1 MIQRFPTLNSNDSF
15 RINCGIGG
23 EVSTYPLRKRGPVR
37 LRDRRFSSLL
47 QASWASTPVRF
58 RTLLMDESLRDVAA
72 DNSASAFCV
81 PSLVR
86 MHGRHTRLME
96 ATIRYRHLRPARR
109 SRASASSLSSEKPI
123 AMPPA
128 SHRFLHLARAAEEL
142 VASD

>member
-1 MIQRFPTLNSNDSF
+1 M
-15 RINCGIGG
+15 
-23 EVSTYPLRKRGPVR
+23 
-37 LRDRRFSSLL
+37 RFSFLL

-96 ATIRYRHLRPARR
+96 ATIRYRYLRPDNIQ
-109 SRASASSLSSEKPI
+109 SSAVTGNTWKKLCIRKILFSFIS
-123 AMPPA
+123 
-128 SHRFLHLARAAEEL
+128 FQHLQKKRVL
-142 VASD
+142 DLI